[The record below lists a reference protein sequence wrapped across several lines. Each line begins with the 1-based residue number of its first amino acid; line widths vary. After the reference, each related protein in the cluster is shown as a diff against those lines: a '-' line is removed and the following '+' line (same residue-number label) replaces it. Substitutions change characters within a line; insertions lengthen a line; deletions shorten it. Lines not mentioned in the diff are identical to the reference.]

1 MSYSSAVSYLYGLQ
15 KYGIKLG
22 LEKTETILD
31 HLGTPHRQFHSI
43 HVAGTNGKGSTAAMI
58 ASMLRAHGFTVGL
71 FTSPHL
77 VSFTERI
84 MINNKRIAESEVV
97 QLTEEIRERIAP
109 LTTHMPE
116 PTFFEFVTAMA
127 FLYFA
132 RNKVDWAVL
141 EVGMG
146 GRLDATNVIFP
157 EVSVISK
164 ISYDHKEFLGSTLA
178 AIAREKAGI
187 IKKGTPVISAVQE
200 DEAEEI
206 LRKTAQER
214 SAPLFVYGKDFHGIL
229 KTSDLAGVRFDFSDG
244 PQKIGDLQTSLI
256 GDHQLMNACLAVKA
270 VTTAL
275 QGRNRSCSTR
285 GEYKGSSLMTDYPSR
300 IREGLAATRWQGRLE
315 WVSDTPPIMVDG
327 AHNPDAAAALSRFI
341 AGTFADKRIILVA
354 GIMADKDIGGI
365 LTHLLPLASEIIFTA
380 PNYGR
385 AAAPQH
391 LADCAASLG
400 FNNVHVAPTVREAI
414 GKAIKYSNESEN
426 KEESLNASL
435 ILITGSFYTIGEAKE
450 ALGEEAVLGTLRET
464 L

>member
-275 QGRNRSCSTR
+275 TR
-285 GEYKGSSLMTDYPSR
+285 ASGLPGFRASALRK
-300 IREGLAATRWQGRLE
+300 GLAATRWQGRLE

-341 AGTFADKRIILVA
+341 MSAFADKKIILVA

-400 FNNVHVAPTVREAI
+400 FKNVHVARTVREAI
-414 GKAIKYSNESEN
+414 EKAIKYSNESEN